1 MNFEEGAG
9 TSFATLRGRNFPSI
23 RQFTIFLE
31 NRVGQL
37 LEVLR
42 RFEVSGLR
50 VVGLSINDAAEC
62 AVVRFIV
69 SDYERGRELLERAGL
84 AIIETD
90 LVGVELPDGHQPLLR
105 ICTALLQAELN
116 IQQAYPLITHPLGR
130 PALVFM
136 VENTE
141 LAMETLNSKGFRLLT
156 EGDLASDGLP
166 ET

>member
-9 TSFATLRGRNFPSI
+9 TSFETIRGRNFPTL

-42 RFEVSGLR
+42 RFENSGLR
-50 VVGLSINDAAEC
+50 VIALSINDAAEC
-62 AVVRFIV
+62 AVVRVIV
-69 SDYERGRELLERAGL
+69 SDYDRGREILERAGL

-90 LVGVELPDGHQPLLR
+90 LVGVELPEGPQPLLR

-130 PALVFM
+130 PALAIM

-141 LAMETLNSKGFRLLT
+141 LAMETLTTKGFRLIT
-156 EGDLASDGLP
+156 EGDLDMDSPPA
-166 ET
+166 